1 MNETQKGG
9 RSTYGSPAPLSRE
22 QMQQQM
28 QAAFQDGSNRPRK
41 KKQPEQRRISDMPNG
56 KPAQR
61 GKRGNQPEPMPR
73 SVGQAKAEKLRQI
86 KASVASASQGFIMKK
101 RHLQPQL
108 EAHRYVHRRSSAP
121 PPPVPP
127 RNRNSRPQEP
137 EYYGGS
143 DVASSG
149 KGGKIAGIIVL
160 VLVVLLLIGYL
171 IGYFSYR
178 SKLLPKTYVNGVNVS
193 GMTLADAEQKILNS
207 ASNEGITFIKKRVA
221 KRCTLMGQNLDR
233 PFLSKMVQ
241 WMKSPARAMYCGFTH
256 LLHKS
261 EYTVSVVNSY
271 SESNL
276 SNLILSYSWGTTP
289 PTDAHIQKASDGTYS
304 IVPED
309 NGDMIDAT
317 ILMNYTLEQ
326 MREGNN
332 TIKLEDADCYLQAEV
347 KSEDLQAALD
357 AANSLAGLTITYDFD
372 DRQEVLDTSTIAD
385 WITTDTDGKFLSMK
399 IRSRHG
405 SMKTW

>member
-86 KASVASASQGFIMKK
+86 KASVASASQGIYNEET
-101 RHLQPQL
+101 PSATAA

-178 SKLLPKTYVNGVNVS
+178 SKLLPKTYVNGVNVIS
-193 GMTLADAEQKILNS
+193 GCRT
-207 ASNEGITFIKKRVA
+207 
-221 KRCTLMGQNLDR
+221 
-233 PFLSKMVQ
+233 
-241 WMKSPARAMYCGFTH
+241 
-256 LLHKS
+256 
-261 EYTVSVVNSY
+261 
-271 SESNL
+271 
-276 SNLILSYSWGTTP
+276 
-289 PTDAHIQKASDGTYS
+289 
-304 IVPED
+304 ED
-309 NGDMIDAT
+309 F
-317 ILMNYTLEQ
+317 E
-326 MREGNN
+326 
-332 TIKLEDADCYLQAEV
+332 
-347 KSEDLQAALD
+347 
-357 AANSLAGLTITYDFD
+357 
-372 DRQEVLDTSTIAD
+372 
-385 WITTDTDGKFLSMK
+385 
-399 IRSRHG
+399 
-405 SMKTW
+405 